1 MREGGECFFSLKCE
15 RRGEAD
21 EVKEYEE
28 VKRK

>member
-1 MREGGECFFSLKCE
+1 MREGGECFFSLKIG